1 MDKEFKDFLIR
12 EYQLLFE
19 ELYETHQRAY
29 PDDTEMR
36 NRVEKAQEELNHFL
50 EQGKFPA
57 CHKL

>member
-50 EQGKFPA
+50 DK
-57 CHKL
+57 